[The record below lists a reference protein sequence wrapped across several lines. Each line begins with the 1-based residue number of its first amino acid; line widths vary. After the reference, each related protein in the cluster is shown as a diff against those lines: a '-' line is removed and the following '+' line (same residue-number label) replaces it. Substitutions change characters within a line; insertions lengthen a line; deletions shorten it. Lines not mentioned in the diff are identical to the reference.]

1 MAEAGSVRWAI
12 GGWVDLVGCVSL
24 GSRGSG
30 GGERVFEVDRLQ
42 ESDLRDIV
50 DVEEDV

>member
-1 MAEAGSVRWAI
+1 M
-12 GGWVDLVGCVSL
+12 GCVSF

-30 GGERVFEVDRLQ
+30 GGGRVFEVDGLQ

-50 DVEEDV
+50 DVECDV